1 MTLLI
6 LFCCAEYSKTLMRE
20 AKAHFEEA
28 TLATP
33 PSQSGTSFSGETQP
47 TDGQASPIPDTASPS
62 GSSQSTNGTEQT
74 STRTAAN
81 GSSALQQP
89 SASNSKAPST
99 IATNDTHALQSSQS
113 SASSVA
119 SCSPQSALAAAHK
132 ATKQPGSSTA
142 LVLQIREGSNTLKAS
157 NLVRAILSKSC
168 YLLLQTMHDMSPF
181 CLLNGFTQSS
191 AAGTHCHQGQHSLHY
206 FKVAVSK
213 AASHAAVHPALRPH
227 QLWAL
232 SSYHPS

>member
-6 LFCCAEYSKTLMRE
+6 LLCCAEYSKTLMRE

-33 PSQSGTSFSGETQP
+33 PSQSGTSFSGDTQP
-47 TDGQASPIPDTASPS
+47 TDGQASSTPDAASPS
-62 GSSQSTNGTEQT
+62 GSLQSTNGTEQA

-99 IATNDTHALQSSQS
+99 IASNDTHALQSSQS
-113 SASSVA
+113 STSSAA

-142 LVLQIREGSNTLKAS
+142 LVLHLREGSNTLKAS
-157 NLVRAILSKSC
+157 NLVRAILSKNC
-168 YLLLQTMHDMSPF
+168 YLLLQACHALSAATHSCYCRQCMTCPTF
-181 CLLNGFTQSS
+181 CLPNGFTQSS
-191 AAGTHCHQGQHSLHY
+191 AAGTHCHRGQHSPHY
-206 FKVAVSK
+206 FKVALSK
-213 AASHAAVHPALRPH
+213 AA
-227 QLWAL
+227 
-232 SSYHPS
+232 